1 MQNPETAGCRTL
13 KQRDGE
19 TEASGNVDDNRFQLM
34 KKAAMQAQ
42 GKERECAAST
52 GPQLR
57 ARLHLLNRRPRSE
70 VTHTSSKASL
80 SRHGKPPLSLDCGP
94 QENKELYST
103 GHQSMSKHV
112 AML

>member
-1 MQNPETAGCRTL
+1 TL
-13 KQRDGE
+13 KQQDGE
-19 TEASGNVDDNRFQLM
+19 TEASGNADGSRFQLM

-42 GKERECAAST
+42 GKDRECAAST
-52 GPQLR
+52 GAQLQ
-57 ARLHLLNRRPRSE
+57 ARLHLLNRRPRSK

-103 GHQSMSKHV
+103 GHQNISKRV